1 MVRST
6 ANGRMVLALQRL
18 GIFFGVSAGTV
29 LILYGEILV
38 LAGLNYGS
46 VDLSVMLQSCPDLA
60 ARYPMTIAGF
70 MGMVFIGKVCA
81 VMLCGGLLWLLLLG
95 TVRAV
100 QRLLYLDFWRLWKE
114 LLTTA
119 LRI

>member
-1 MVRST
+1 MEEWYLHCR
-6 ANGRMVLALQRL
+6 GLASFR
-18 GIFFGVSAGTV
+18 GKCGTV

-46 VDLSVMLQSCPDLA
+46 VDLSVMLQSCPEFGSCV
-60 ARYPMTIAGF
+60 YPMTIAGF

-95 TVRAV
+95 IRKSSAAV
-100 QRLLYLDFWRLWKE
+100 IVLGFLAAVEE